1 MNIIDIDNINI
12 EQISDNCFKVTC
24 NNQKLSMK
32 LSKVKTPFGLDK
44 EYNNLYLKLEL
55 NDQNLVNYVKKI

>member
-1 MNIIDIDNINI
+1 
-12 EQISDNCFKVTC
+12 
-24 NNQKLSMK
+24 MK

-55 NDQNLVNYVKKI
+55 NDQNLVNYVKKIESKFSDHLNQTIKSQLR